1 MPLSQLKIQMRSF
14 ADRIDAMSIRERG
27 LIFITVMVVLY
38 VFAFNVLFGPIHLEK
53 DRLQKLVDQKH
64 EETKLLELQ
73 IQGMLG
79 TGSQDPDAAKR
90 EKLAAIEQSTKTI
103 DTALSQ
109 VTSGLVPPKEMARM
123 VEQMLIK
130 NRGLHV
136 IKVESLPATPLLEG
150 GQVTPG
156 SPAAPGSM
164 VYKHGMRIELKGSY
178 LDILRYLKSL
188 ETMPW
193 KVFWGQVTLD
203 AENHPISKLNL
214 LIYTLS
220 THEGWIGL

>member
-1 MPLSQLKIQMRSF
+1 MPLSQLKTQMRSF

-38 VFAFNVLFGPIHLEK
+38 VFAFNVLFGPVHLEK

-73 IQGMLG
+73 IQGLLG
-79 TGSQDPDAAKR
+79 TGSQDPDAIKR
-90 EKLAAIEQSTKTI
+90 EKLAAIEQNIKNI

-130 NRGLHV
+130 NRGLQV

-150 GQVTPG
+150 GQ
-156 SPAAPGSM
+156 AASGSM

-193 KVFWGQVTLD
+193 KVFWGQATLD

>member
-1 MPLSQLKIQMRSF
+1 MQVNQLKTQTKNF
-14 ADRIDAMSIRERG
+14 ADRVDAMSIRERG

-38 VFAFNVLFGPIHLEK
+38 VMAVNLLFGPIHAEK
-53 DRLQKLVDQKH
+53 DRLQKQVDQKH
-64 EETKLLELQ
+64 EETRLVEIQ

-79 TGSQDPDAAKR
+79 TGTQDPDTAKR
-90 EKLAAIEQSTKTI
+90 EKLAALEQNIKTI
-103 DTALSQ
+103 GMALSQ

-123 VEQMLIK
+123 VEQMLLK
-130 NRGLHV
+130 NRGLQV
-136 IKVESLPATPLLEG
+136 VKVESLPAAPLLEG
-150 GQVTPG
+150 GGQAT
-156 SPAAPGSM
+156 PGSM
-164 VYKHGMRIELKGSY
+164 VYKHGMRIELRGGY

-193 KVFWGQVTLD
+193 KVFWGQVTL
-203 AENHPISKLNL
+203 ESEKHPVSKLNL

>member
-1 MPLSQLKIQMRSF
+1 MPFAPLKIKLKGL

-38 VFAFNVLFGPIHLEK
+38 VVAFNLLFGPVHSEK
-53 DRLQKLVDQKH
+53 DQLQKRVDQKH

-73 IQGMLG
+73 IQTMLG
-79 TGSQDPDAAKR
+79 ASAQDPDAAKR
-90 EKLAAIEQSTKTI
+90 EKLATLEQSIKSI

-123 VEQMLIK
+123 VEQMLLK
-130 NRGLHV
+130 NRGLQV
-136 IKVESLPATPLLEG
+136 VKVESLPATSLLEG
-150 GQVTPG
+150 GTATPD
-156 SPAAPGSM
+156 SSTTAGSM

-193 KVFWGQVTLD
+193 KVFWGQATLD
-203 AENHPISKLNL
+203 AEKSPVSKLNL

-220 THEGWIGL
+220 THEAWIGL